1 MAQIAFEGRLTADP
15 QIKYGNDGKPRA
27 SFTVAENFRQQ
38 NRQTQ
43 EWEDSG
49 VTFHNVTLFGRHAEN
64 PALVKGAVVT
74 IAGTQKSRAYE
85 KDGEKRNWAETT
97 ANSFGVVPIQQGQST
112 PRPSVQGEGFGPQQ
126 GYAAPQ
132 QAPSQWGAGTGG
144 GSQWPAAAQPGSG
157 QQQGGFGPDYRDPA
171 PF

>member
-27 SFTVAENFRQQ
+27 SFSVAENFRQL
-38 NRQTQ
+38 NRDTQ
-43 EWEDSG
+43 QWEDSG

-85 KDGEKRNWAETT
+85 KDGEKRNWTETT
-97 ANSFGVVPIQQGQST
+97 ANSFGVVPIQQAQT
-112 PRPSVQGEGFGPQQ
+112 QPRPSPQGE
-126 GYAAPQ
+126 
-132 QAPSQWGAGTGG
+132 QWGAQNAQQYGSGTGG
-144 GSQWPAAAQPGSG
+144 GGQWPAAAQPGSG
-157 QQQGGFGPDYRDPA
+157 QQQWDQSPA
-171 PF
+171 QQGLDQPPF

>member
-15 QIKYGNDGKPRA
+15 SIKYGNDGKPRA
-27 SFTVAENFRQQ
+27 SFTVAENFRAQ

-64 PALVKGAVVT
+64 PALAKGAVVT

-85 KDGEKRNWAETT
+85 KDGEKRNWTETT
-97 ANSFGVVPIQQGQST
+97 VNSFGVVPIQQQSQA
-112 PRPSVQGEGFGPQQ
+112 RPSPQGEQWNNSQQ
-126 GYAAPQ
+126 YG
-132 QAPSQWGAGTGG
+132 SGTGG
-144 GSQWPAAAQPGSG
+144 GQWPATAQPGNG
-157 QQQGGFGPDYRDPA
+157 QQGGFDQP

>member
-27 SFTVAENFRQQ
+27 SFTVAENFRQL
-38 NRQTQ
+38 NRDTQ
-43 EWEDSG
+43 QWEDSG

-85 KDGEKRNWAETT
+85 KDGEKRNWTETT
-97 ANSFGVVPIQQGQST
+97 ANSFGVVPIQQQSS
-112 PRPSVQGEGFGPQQ
+112 PRPSTANAQGEGWGAQNSQSPVNN
-126 GYAAPQ
+126 G
-132 QAPSQWGAGTGG
+132 QWGHGTGG
-144 GSQWPAAAQPGSG
+144 GYQQPAP
-157 QQQGGFGPDYRDPA
+157 QQGGFDQP

>member
-27 SFTVAENFRQQ
+27 SFSVAENFRQL
-38 NRQTQ
+38 NRDTKQ
-43 EWEDSG
+43 WEDSG

-85 KDGEKRNWAETT
+85 KDGENRNWTETT
-97 ANSFGVVPIQQGQST
+97 ANSFGVVPIQQAQT
-112 PRPSVQGEGFGPQQ
+112 QPRPSVQGEQWNNAQ
-126 GYAAPQ
+126 
-132 QAPSQWGAGTGG
+132 QWGAGTGG
-144 GSQWPAAAQPGSG
+144 GSQWPTAAQPGSG
-157 QQQGGFGPDYRDPA
+157 YQAAPQQQGFDGPA

>member
-27 SFTVAENFRQQ
+27 SFTVAENFRQL
-38 NRQTQ
+38 NRDTQ
-43 EWEDSG
+43 QWEDSG

-85 KDGEKRNWAETT
+85 KDGEKRNWTETT
-97 ANSFGVVPIQQGQST
+97 ANSFGVVPIQQGQSS
-112 PRPSVQGEGFGPQQ
+112 PRTSTANAQGEG
-126 GYAAPQ
+126 
-132 QAPSQWGAGTGG
+132 WGAQNAQQYGSGTGG
-144 GSQWPAAAQPGSG
+144 GSQWPPAAQPGSG
-157 QQQGGFGPDYRDPA
+157 YQAAPQQQGFDQP

>member
-27 SFTVAENFRQQ
+27 SFTVAENFRQL
-38 NRQTQ
+38 NRDTQ
-43 EWEDSG
+43 QWEDSG

-85 KDGEKRNWAETT
+85 KDGEKRQWTETT
-97 ANSFGVVPIQQGQST
+97 ANSFGVVPIQQQSQSS
-112 PRPSVQGEGFGPQQ
+112 PRPSVQGEQWNNTQQ
-126 GYAAPQ
+126 YG
-132 QAPSQWGAGTGG
+132 SGTGG
-144 GSQWPAAAQPGSG
+144 GSQWPTTAQPSG
-157 QQQGGFGPDYRDPA
+157 GQQGGFDQP

>member
-74 IAGTQKSRAYE
+74 IAGTQKSRAYTD
-85 KDGEKRNWAETT
+85 KNGEQKQWTETT
-97 ANSFGVVPIQQGQST
+97 ANSFGVVPIQQGQSS
-112 PRPSVQGEGFGPQQ
+112 PRPSVQGEGFGAQQ

-144 GSQWPAAAQPGSG
+144 GAQWPAAAQPGSG
-157 QQQGGFGPDYRDPA
+157 QQGFDQP

>member
-27 SFTVAENFRQQ
+27 SFTVAENFRQL
-38 NRQTQ
+38 NRDTQ
-43 EWEDSG
+43 QWEDSG

-74 IAGTQKSRAYE
+74 ITGTQKSRAYE
-85 KDGEKRNWAETT
+85 KDGEKRNWTETT
-97 ANSFGVVPIQQGQST
+97 ANSFGVVPIQQGQSS
-112 PRPSVQGEGFGPQQ
+112 PRTSTANAQGEG
-126 GYAAPQ
+126 
-132 QAPSQWGAGTGG
+132 WGAQNAQQYGSGTGG
-144 GSQWPAAAQPGSG
+144 GSQWPPAAQPGQG
-157 QQQGGFGPDYRDPA
+157 FQQQGGYGQDPV

>member
-27 SFTVAENFRQQ
+27 SFTVAENFRQL
-38 NRQTQ
+38 NRDTQ
-43 EWEDSG
+43 QWEDSG

-85 KDGEKRNWAETT
+85 KDGEKRNWTETT
-97 ANSFGVVPIQQGQST
+97 ANSFGVVPIQQGQQSS
-112 PRPSVQGEGFGPQQ
+112 PRPSTANAQGEGWGAHNTASPVNN
-126 GYAAPQ
+126 G
-132 QAPSQWGAGTGG
+132 QWGHGTGG
-144 GSQWPAAAQPGSG
+144 GQAVTSS
-157 QQQGGFGPDYRDPA
+157 DPI
-171 PF
+171 PW

>member
-1 MAQIAFEGRLTADP
+1 MANISFEGRLTADP
-15 QIKYGNDGKPRA
+15 KIQYGNDGKPRA

-74 IAGTQKSRAYE
+74 IAGQQKSRAYTD
-85 KDGEKRNWAETT
+85 KNGEQKQWTETT
-97 ANSFGVVPIQQGQST
+97 TNSFGVVPIQSSST
-112 PRPSVQGEGFGPQQ
+112 PRPSPQGEGFGGQQ
-126 GYAAPQ
+126 GYGAPQ
-132 QAPSQWGAGTGG
+132 QQGA
-144 GSQWPAAAQPGSG
+144 WPTAAQPGSG
-157 QQQGGFGPDYRDPA
+157 YQSAPQQQGFDQP

>member
-27 SFTVAENFRQQ
+27 SFTVAENFRAQ

-85 KDGEKRNWAETT
+85 KDGEKRNWTETT
-97 ANSFGVVPIQQGQST
+97 ANSFGVVPIQQAQT
-112 PRPSVQGEGFGPQQ
+112 QPRPSPQGE
-126 GYAAPQ
+126 
-132 QAPSQWGAGTGG
+132 QWGAQNTASPVNNG
-144 GSQWPAAAQPGSG
+144 QAWP
-157 QQQGGFGPDYRDPA
+157 QQSFDGNP

>member
-1 MAQIAFEGRLTADP
+1 MALISFEGRLTADP

-85 KDGEKRNWAETT
+85 KDGEKRNWTETT
-97 ANSFGVVPIQQGQST
+97 ANSFGVVPIQQGQQSS
-112 PRPSVQGEGFGPQQ
+112 PRPSPQGEQWNNAQ
-126 GYAAPQ
+126 
-132 QAPSQWGAGTGG
+132 QWGAGTGG
-144 GSQWPAAAQPGSG
+144 GAQWPPAAQPGSG
-157 QQQGGFGPDYRDPA
+157 YQAAPQQQGFDQP

>member
-74 IAGTQKSRAYE
+74 IAGTQKSRKYTNQAGEE
-85 KDGEKRNWAETT
+85 KQWTETT
-97 ANSFGVVPIQQGQST
+97 ANSFGVVPIQQQQSS
-112 PRPSVQGEGFGPQQ
+112 PRPSPQGEGFGAQQ

-132 QAPSQWGAGTGG
+132 QAASQWGAGTGG
-144 GSQWPAAAQPGSG
+144 GAPA
-157 QQQGGFGPDYRDPA
+157 QQGWGDPSW
-171 PF
+171 

>member
-1 MAQIAFEGRLTADP
+1 MAHISFEGRLTADP
-15 QIKYGNDGKPRA
+15 ELKYGNDGKPRA
-27 SFTVAENFRQQ
+27 SFTVAENFRALDKSTNQ
-38 NRQTQ
+38 
-43 EWEDSG
+43 WEDSG
-49 VTFHNVTLFGRHAEN
+49 VTFHRVTLFGRHAEN

-74 IAGTQKSRAYE
+74 IAGTQKSRAYTD
-85 KDGEKRNWAETT
+85 KNGEQKQWTETT
-97 ANSFGVVPIQQGQST
+97 ANSFGVVPIQQGQSS

-144 GSQWPAAAQPGSG
+144 GAQWPTAAQPGSG
-157 QQQGGFGPDYRDPA
+157 GYGQDPV

>member
-27 SFTVAENFRQQ
+27 SFTVAENFRQL
-38 NRQTQ
+38 NRDTQ
-43 EWEDSG
+43 QWEDSG

-85 KDGEKRNWAETT
+85 KDGEKRNWTETT
-97 ANSFGVVPIQQGQST
+97 ANSFGVVPIQQGQSS
-112 PRPSVQGEGFGPQQ
+112 PRTSTANAQGEGWVAQNAQQ
-126 GYAAPQ
+126 YG
-132 QAPSQWGAGTGG
+132 SGTGG
-144 GSQWPAAAQPGSG
+144 GAQWPVAAQPGSG
-157 QQQGGFGPDYRDPA
+157 YQPAPQQQGFDQP